1 MISEILFTIIVLAA
15 IACGAIYILRR
26 KSDYKRT
33 LDLVFLRVT
42 LPKKNS
48 DLDEKKETTK
58 DFKEMVAL
66 MEQLLS
72 SLKSIYSHKIIKKLL
87 GQDLISFEYVAHNQE
102 ILFYIVC
109 PRNYQKLIEKQV
121 NGFYTDAIIEETRE
135 VNIFE

>member
-1 MISEILFTIIVLAA
+1 M
-15 IACGAIYILRR
+15 LRK
-26 KSDYKRT
+26 KSNYKRT

-72 SLKSIYSHKIIKKLL
+72 SLKSVYSHKIIKKLL
-87 GQDLISFEYVAHNQE
+87 GQDLISFEYIAHEQE

-109 PRNYQKLIEKQV
+109 PKNYQKLIEKQV
-121 NGFYTDAIIEETRE
+121 N
-135 VNIFE
+135 